1 LLIIRDGGHEY
12 ALRADRVMRFT
23 GSHADTAKS
32 DTAVFV
38 DVSELI
44 AELRFPDQPIGK
56 PSFESGASYAEELNA
71 LADATPSVSISRKS
85 LAIDVGNATRFI
97 SFANVLE
104 LADRLPMLHLP
115 EPPPFFAGAAF
126 YRGTLLPVISAGAL
140 LGTPAEVDDGQG
152 ALVIVEVGGHLCVLA
167 ISKLIGISHQA
178 RFEDTLDLD
187 ALLTPLLEDWTPS
200 ARPTAQNESSSFGE
214 QYLLLECSGQLCA
227 FAADAVA
234 HIHEGVHLCN
244 VPAAARA
251 SLAGVAAV
259 GGRILPVVELAELL
273 KLPPAPDTQNLVEL
287 TIRRNETFGLLAE
300 KIVGLQSLPPAAFL
314 RPPENTM
321 ISALATIDSKIAWIL
336 DPAVIARHARWKS
349 HAA

>member
-1 LLIIRDGGHEY
+1 
-12 ALRADRVMRFT
+12 
-23 GSHADTAKS
+23 
-32 DTAVFV
+32 
-38 DVSELI
+38 
-44 AELRFPDQPIGK
+44 
-56 PSFESGASYAEELNA
+56 

-336 DPAVIARHARWKS
+336 DPAVIARQAGWKS